1 MYSQKVH
8 CPKGV
13 EGSKSTGQSLE
24 GFWLSPAKVAQSMGI
39 SRTEV
44 LRRIWAD
51 KLQAAIQLDQFG
63 RKRWKVLL
71 TPSDATRADTKGLV
85 AQWQESLRNGWL
97 TGKPL
102 SEKTVVAHFYGL
114 GLFYKYRHYL
124 FENLLLD
131 VLTPDEVALAVSKI
145 PHDIKKRNDHFGM
158 KEKLFYGVL
167 SFHRF
172 LVKKGLAKDAVEA
185 FRRVKPK
192 RVYKRAKPK
201 VFITQLNYCL
211 EELEHERFKL
221 VAKAFAYTGLRLTEM
236 VRLQLMD
243 IDFANKTLFVR
254 HGKGFKE
261 RQTGILPEALPV
273 LQALAEGAT
282 SSRSFLIRGRGGDGV
297 KPVTVQKLF
306 YRCCGGLS
314 VKFSPHSLRHTF
326 ACLLD
331 EKGFSVPLIQLA
343 LGHSNIETTMRYL
356 GVNQRRLV
364 AKMMGC
370 PVLSDS

>member
-1 MYSQKVH
+1 MYSENVH

-13 EGSKSTGQSLE
+13 DGAKSSGQSLE
-24 GFWLSPAKVAQSMGI
+24 GFWFSPAKAAKSMGV
-39 SRTEV
+39 SRTTV
-44 LRRIWAD
+44 LRRIKAD
-51 KLQAAIQLDQFG
+51 ELQSRTVVDIYG

-71 TPSDATRADTKGLV
+71 TPSDAVRANTKALV
-85 AQWQESLRNGWL
+85 SQWQESLSNGWL

-102 SEKTVVAHFYGL
+102 SGKTLQAHLYGL
-114 GLFYKYRHYL
+114 RLFYKYRRYS
-124 FENLLLD
+124 FEALLLD
-131 VLTPDEVALAVSKI
+131 VLTPEEVALAVSKI
-145 PHDIKKRNDHFGM
+145 PHEAKKQNDHFGM

-172 LVKKGLAKDAVEA
+172 LVKKGLAKDSVEA

-192 RVYKRAKPK
+192 RVYKRLKPK
-201 VFITQLNYCL
+201 IFIAQLNHSL
-211 EELEHERFKL
+211 DELEHERFKL

-243 IDFANKTLFVR
+243 IDFQNKTLFVR

-261 RQTGILPEALPV
+261 RQIGILPEALPV
-273 LQALAEGAT
+273 LQDLAEGCT
-282 SSRSFLIRGRGGDGV
+282 SARSFLIRGRGGGAV

-306 YRCCGGLS
+306 YRCCAGLS
-314 VKFSPHSLRHTF
+314 VKFSPHTLRHTF

-364 AKMMGC
+364 AQMVNG
-370 PVLSDS
+370 